1 MAARPDCELS
11 HAEKRPKKVAA
22 GQTVVRGRVVKLI
35 NADDECQHSGAG
47 EAGDGVAIEGG
58 TAGQI
63 VTIVLLAGACVV
75 PVKVGT
81 GGATRGLAAVVVAD
95 GVTNSG
101 TLGGGAVLKN
111 IVGHFTQSG
120 VAGDEVGMVPLRSAS
135 VSA

>member
-1 MAARPDCELS
+1 MAARPDCDLRT
-11 HAEKRPKKVAA
+11 AVIRPKKVTAA
-22 GQTVVRGRVVKLI
+22 QTVTRGRVVKFLA
-35 NADDECQHSGAG
+35 ADDECQHSGAG
-47 EAGDGVAIEGG
+47 EAGDGVALEDG

-63 VTIVLLAGACVV
+63 IPICYLAGGAVV
-75 PVKVGT
+75 IVKVGT
-81 GGATRGLAAVVVAD
+81 GGATRGQQAVVVAD

-111 IVGHFTQSG
+111 IVGEFTQSG